1 MSIKSNKSKLFRTIA
16 THPAEGFPIF
26 PEHVHSS
33 LKKGCV
39 STPIPEH
46 CQSLLFYKSLAF
58 NLFRSI
64 PTHFSPKRMYLCPK
78 IELKSKDMAGIT
90 VDMSTIKQMLQ
101 MHQLGYSNRRIAKE
115 LELDKSTVNKYI
127 NTVEDGKMDI
137 DKLLRTDDP
146 VLDHKF
152 NAGNPAYTDA
162 RMKTFLDELPMY
174 IEKLGHK
181 HVTRFLVWE
190 EYKKMHPEGYGK
202 SQFFFHLKQNLIAAK
217 GPTAVL
223 TDTYVPGQKLY
234 VDFCGDRLSYID
246 IDTGEIIKCEVFVAT
261 LPCTDYAYA
270 ICIPSQKVEDFLHAI
285 RMCFEHIG
293 GVPLI
298 VVPDNLKSAVVK
310 PDKYEPKINKA
321 LQDMGNFYHFAVVP
335 CQPRSPTQKAL
346 VEDQVRLVYRRIY
359 ARLRDRQFYC
369 IEDLN
374 KAVWELLDKHNRTR
388 LQKRPYS
395 REEHFHAIEKAA
407 LQPLPQGIYEMKY
420 YADVHVQKNGYVEI
434 SKDNHSYSVPYTL
447 VGKKARIIFTRS
459 IVKIYVDGLCV
470 ATHPRVYKWGYTTVK
485 EHLASN
491 NRAILE
497 RSPQYYMERAYKISH
512 DFGLYVTELFSGKRS
527 SNPPE
532 IYYKTC
538 NLLIGLHKKYDED
551 AFNATCRDSLVNKVF
566 SGRQFEAILKH
577 KTMYPCDVP
586 NCDAPVPTNHNNM
599 RGTNY
604 YK

>member
-1 MSIKSNKSKLFRTIA
+1 
-16 THPAEGFPIF
+16 
-26 PEHVHSS
+26 
-33 LKKGCV
+33 
-39 STPIPEH
+39 
-46 CQSLLFYKSLAF
+46 
-58 NLFRSI
+58 
-64 PTHFSPKRMYLCPK
+64 
-78 IELKSKDMAGIT
+78 MAGII
-90 VDMSTIKQMLQ
+90 VDISIIKQLLQ
-101 MHQLGYSNRRIAKE
+101 MHQFGYSNRRIAKDM
-115 LELDKSTVNKYI
+115 ELDKGTVNKYI
-127 NTVEDGKMDI
+127 NAVEDGNMDI
-137 DKLLRTDDP
+137 NKLLITDDP
-146 VLDHKF
+146 VLVHKF

-181 HVTRFLVWE
+181 HVTRFLVWQ
-190 EYKKMHPEGYGK
+190 EYKKMHPDGYGK
-202 SQFFFHLKQNLIAAK
+202 SQFIFHLKQNLIAAK

-234 VDFCGDRLSYID
+234 VDFCGDR
-246 IDTGEIIKCEVFVAT
+246 
-261 LPCTDYAYA
+261 
-270 ICIPSQKVEDFLHAI
+270 
-285 RMCFEHIG
+285 
-293 GVPLI
+293 
-298 VVPDNLKSAVVK
+298 
-310 PDKYEPKINKA
+310 
-321 LQDMGNFYHFAVVP
+321 
-335 CQPRSPTQKAL
+335 
-346 VEDQVRLVYRRIY
+346 
-359 ARLRDRQFYC
+359 QFYC

-374 KAVWELLDKHNRTR
+374 KAVRELLDEHNRTR

-395 REEHFHAIEKAA
+395 REEHFH
-407 LQPLPQGIYEMKY
+407 
-420 YADVHVQKNGYVEI
+420 
-434 SKDNHSYSVPYTL
+434 T
-447 VGKKARIIFTRS
+447 
-459 IVKIYVDGLCV
+459 IVKIYVNGLCV